1 MAERIN
7 RVWVVAGDYGA
18 GQWLAGL
25 LGRDLL
31 IQVAGVS
38 QSLEAVR
45 SWGMLDCLLVDLD
58 RLELPGSLAE
68 AIRAFRQAAPKGS
81 VICLAGK
88 AQPDLVRAARAAGAA
103 GWLVKEEIG
112 YGVASA
118 IRLVRRGRFGVTPGV
133 ARQAPEQENLRVLPC
148 WSPNPGLTPQQVRV
162 CELRLIQGLTSRAA
176 GRTLNLAS
184 ETVEKYISQAYG
196 ILANSHWAD
205 DDAFIDLLIQRQA
218 ERSRRGKELTEEFGF
233 MYFTALQRRTVPQ
246 NLIALEQELG

>member
-38 QSLEAVR
+38 QALEAVR
-45 SWGMLDCLLVDLD
+45 ALDTLDCILVDID
-58 RLELPGSLAE
+58 RLELPGGLPGAV
-68 AIRAFRQAAPKGS
+68 RAFRQAAPKVS
-81 VICLAGK
+81 VIFLASN
-88 AQPDLVRAARAAGAA
+88 AEPVRSSLAAGAA

-118 IRLVRRGRFGVTPGV
+118 IRLVRRGGFWVTPMA
-133 ARQAPEQENLRVLPC
+133 ARQAAEQENLRVLPC

-162 CELRLIQGLTSRAA
+162 CELRLVYGLSSRAA
-176 GRTLNLAS
+176 GRMLGLAS

-205 DDAFIDLLIQRQA
+205 DDAFINLLIQRQA
-218 ERSRRGKELTEEFGF
+218 ERARRGKELTEEFGF